1 VIDGLDLWVQP
12 GEWLAVMGASDVGKT
27 TLCLLLAGLAP
38 HLTGGRM
45 EGRVTI
51 AGDDTRQHPPP
62 ALAGLVGLLF
72 QEPEAQLFNPTVEAE
87 IAWGLENLGL
97 PSDEIARRVGEM
109 LSLFHL
115 EAARHRAPGELSGG
129 EKKRLALASV
139 LAMQPALL
147 ILDEPMGGLDP
158 AGREEVLAALSNLRR
173 NNSTTIVMA
182 ESDPEAVAAFADR
195 LVVLH
200 RGRIALE
207 GTPRALFQQVE
218 RLSALGVAVPQ
229 MAHLA
234 AGLNHRLG
242 TAFDFLTLEEARLAL
257 SSSLAGYT
265 AEATGVAGLFA
276 DSSFPAYPAG
286 PPPRSGIGV
295 NLRRGRWE
303 TAPVGAERRSAPG
316 RPPAQ
321 TEASTPVDAW
331 PQAPEPNLTPVPR
344 RGEGAEEGVPALET
358 RQLCFWYRQG
368 EPVLHGIDLSV
379 PCGQFVALVGANGS
393 GKTTL
398 VKHFDGLL
406 RPRQG
411 QVRVLGRDT
420 ADRSVGELARWV
432 GFLFQHPEQ
441 QIFGSSV
448 RQEIAFG
455 PRNLGLSP
463 AEVEERVEAALARFG
478 LSAVAGQPP
487 AILGY
492 GQRRRVT
499 LASLAAMDP
508 PILVLDEPT
517 VGLDARGWQETLD
530 WLVGL
535 HAQGR
540 TILLVTHDMAL
551 AARYAQR
558 VVVLHQGRIL
568 ADGSPARLFQQ
579 ADLLAQASLTPPPVV
594 ALARA
599 LWPADPADECLTVEA
614 FCARYTALF
623 NRQAVPHHL
632 PPGTGEAA

>member
-1 VIDGLDLWVQP
+1 VIDGLDLRVQP

-51 AGDDTRQHPPP
+51 AGYDTRQHPPP
-62 ALAGLVGLLF
+62 ALASIVGLLF

-109 LSLFHL
+109 LGLFHL

-158 AGREEVLAALSNLRR
+158 AGREEVLTALSNLRR

-200 RGRIALE
+200 RGGIALE

-234 AGLNHRLG
+234 AGLNRRLG

-265 AEATGVAGLFA
+265 AEATGATELF
-276 DSSFPAYPAG
+276 
-286 PPPRSGIGV
+286 
-295 NLRRGRWE
+295 LRRERLE
-303 TAPVGAERRSAPG
+303 IAPAGAERRSAPG
-316 RPPAQ
+316 RPPAR

-331 PQAPEPNLTPVPR
+331 PQAPEGRLESPASTPVPR
-344 RGEGAEEGVPALET
+344 SGEGAEEEVPALET
-358 RQLCFWYRQG
+358 RQLCFWYREG
-368 EPVLHGIDLSV
+368 EAVLHDIDLSV

-478 LSAVAGQPP
+478 LLAVAGQPP

-517 VGLDARGWQETLD
+517 VGLDAQGLRETFD
-530 WLVGL
+530 WLAGL

-599 LWPADPADECLTVEA
+599 LWPADPAGECLTVEA